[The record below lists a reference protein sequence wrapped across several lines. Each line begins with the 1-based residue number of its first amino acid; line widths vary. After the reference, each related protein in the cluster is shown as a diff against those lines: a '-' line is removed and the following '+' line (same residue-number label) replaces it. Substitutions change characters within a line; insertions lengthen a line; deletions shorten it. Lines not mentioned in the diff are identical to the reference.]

1 MSWFVKD
8 TGKKYILTQ
17 FEVHI
22 NVQNLEATVIL
33 RNSIRHENLHFSG
46 PTDLLEQMLIVK

>member
-1 MSWFVKD
+1 MSWLVKD
-8 TGKKYILTQ
+8 RGKKYILTQ
-17 FEVHI
+17 FEIHI
-22 NVQNLEATVIL
+22 NIQNLEATVIL

>member
-1 MSWFVKD
+1 MSWLVKD

-22 NVQNLEATVIL
+22 NIQNLEATVIL
-33 RNSIRHENLHFSG
+33 RNSILDKNLHFSG
-46 PTDLLEQMLIVK
+46 PSDLLEQMLIVK